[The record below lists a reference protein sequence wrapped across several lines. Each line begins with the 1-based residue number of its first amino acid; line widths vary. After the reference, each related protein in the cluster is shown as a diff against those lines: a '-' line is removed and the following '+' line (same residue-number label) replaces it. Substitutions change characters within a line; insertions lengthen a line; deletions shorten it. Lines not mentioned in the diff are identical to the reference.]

1 MKTNDISEVMNSTR
15 QIESPLY
22 EAVKGEILTPETK
35 KDIVEHDQY
44 MQQFEARA
52 LERPCYKDHASRLRI
67 LKIHIDPVLKGVEGY
82 RSVLE
87 KTLSGNGDSARG
99 YYAELINAYRSYRAG
114 FKILALDKTAYSE
127 SGQKTDIDLYA
138 ETPGGKRVIFENKD
152 VKSGITLEKSTI
164 RKMDLFSG
172 DLYDYNGEMI
182 KKDAAVFINRK
193 GISKEALN
201 YGTEKGLHTKE
212 NMDGRAR
219 ERYYQNMASK
229 FDSE

>member
-1 MKTNDISEVMNSTR
+1 MKTNDINEVMNSTR
-15 QIESPLY
+15 QIESSLH
-22 EAVKGEILTPETK
+22 EAVKGEIFTPETK
-35 KDIVEHDQY
+35 KDIVEHEQY

-67 LKIHIDPVLKGVEGY
+67 LKNDIDPALKDVDGY

-99 YYAELINAYRSYRAG
+99 YFAELINAYRAFRAG

-138 ETPGGKRVIFENKD
+138 ETPDGKRVIFENKD
-152 VKSGITLEKSTI
+152 VKSGITLDKSII

-172 DLYDYNGEMI
+172 DLYDYNGDKI
-182 KKDAAVFINRK
+182 NKDAAVFINSK
-193 GISKEALN
+193 GISKDALN
-201 YGTEKGLHTKE
+201 YATAKGLHAKE

-219 ERYYQNMASK
+219 EQYYRYLVTKLNTL
-229 FDSE
+229 

>member
-1 MKTNDISEVMNSTR
+1 MKTNDINEVMNSTR
-15 QIESPLY
+15 QIESSLH

-44 MQQFEARA
+44 MQKFEARA

-67 LKIHIDPVLKGVEGY
+67 LKNDIDPVLNGVDGY

-99 YYAELINAYRSYRAG
+99 YYAELINAYRAYRAG
-114 FKILALDKTAYSE
+114 FKILELDKTAYSE

-138 ETPGGKRVIFENKD
+138 ETPDGKRVIFENKD
-152 VKSGITLEKSTI
+152 VKSGITLDKSTF

-172 DLYDYNGEMI
+172 DLYDYNGDII
-182 KKDAAVFINRK
+182 KKDAAVFINSK
-193 GISKEALN
+193 GISKEASS
-201 YGTEKGLHTKE
+201 YATEKGLHSKE

-219 ERYYQNMASK
+219 ERYYQNMAAK
-229 FDSE
+229 LDSG